1 MLPAR
6 GHVSGRSLDRSSTQ
20 SYIRRVMIQIATISI
35 RRRRLLQAALA
46 FDRI

>member
-6 GHVSGRSLDRSSTQ
+6 VTVSGRSLDRPSPE
-20 SYIRRVMIQIATISI
+20 SYIRRVMMPIATIST
-35 RRRRLLQAALA
+35 RRRRLSRAALA